1 MEVKVFEDCASSVK
15 TTPFEIHINGRVY
28 SGVFIETINSVGGMQ
43 LNAEYEIEWDEE
55 RPDINKEE
63 VVEMILKEM
72 YGMQ

>member
-43 LNAEYEIEWDEE
+43 LNAEHEIEWDEE
-55 RPDINKEE
+55 RPDIDKKA
-63 VVEMILKEM
+63 VMDLILKEM
-72 YGMQ
+72 